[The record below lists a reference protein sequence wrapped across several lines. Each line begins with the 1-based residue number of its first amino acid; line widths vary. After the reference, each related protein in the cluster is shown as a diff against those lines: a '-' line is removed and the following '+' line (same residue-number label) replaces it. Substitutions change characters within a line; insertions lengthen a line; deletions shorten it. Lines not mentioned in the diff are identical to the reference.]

1 MSTNEADLNLRLIG
15 LTGSIGM
22 GKSTTAGMFR
32 CAGVPVHD
40 SDRVV
45 RRLYSQEAVI
55 PIGKMFPSVIQEG
68 HIDRHM
74 LASILLNDQSALGKI
89 ERVIHPMVGQDRARF
104 IDMCRRSGAKTA
116 IIDIPLLF
124 ETGFESAV
132 DVILTVTAPYVIQRE
147 RVIARPGMT
156 DEKLS
161 FLLSRQ
167 RPDAAKRAS
176 SHYMID
182 TSFGFDWVKAE
193 VGYLLRTLS
202 G

>member
-1 MSTNEADLNLRLIG
+1 VSTNEVDLNLRLIG

-32 CAGVPVHD
+32 SAGVPVHD

-68 HIDRHM
+68 HIDRQM
-74 LASILLNDQSALGKI
+74 LASIILNDQSALGKV
-89 ERVIHPMVGQDRARF
+89 ERVIHPMVGQDRYRF

>member
-1 MSTNEADLNLRLIG
+1 MKLIG

-32 CAGVPVHD
+32 NAGVPVHD
-40 SDRVV
+40 SDKVV
-45 RRLYSQEAVI
+45 RRLYTQEAVI
-55 PIGKMFPSVIQEG
+55 PLGKMFPSVIQEG
-68 HIDRHM
+68 RIDRQM
-74 LASILLNDQSALGKI
+74 LASILLNDQSALGKV
-89 ERVIHPMVGQDRARF
+89 ERVIHPMVRQDRARF
-104 IDMCRRSGAKTA
+104 IDLCRRTGAKTA

-132 DVILTVTAPYVIQRE
+132 DVILTVTASYAIQRG

-167 RPDAAKRAS
+167 RPDAVKRAS